1 MLRVH
6 LLATPA
12 ALWKAGHESN
22 PGTPP
27 GASGSQSN
35 STKPKNNLRP
45 APRDGMALVPLRD
58 TLASFGTAAV
68 LPLVVIGSVGNA
80 GGGLGTR
87 SWAAVSELSA
97 SSATVVRAALRRVCG
112 GPLPPIRIGNVTRN
126 ALGRINSVAAPRP
139 SGLGGQTGR
148 CRLDAFH
155 PGCGWTDNA
164 IFG

>member
-6 LLATPA
+6 LLATPT

-45 APRDGMALVPLRD
+45 APRDGMALVPL
-58 TLASFGTAAV
+58 TGALASFGTAAV
-68 LPLVVIGSVGNA
+68 LPPVVIGSAGNA

-97 SSATVVRAALRRVCG
+97 SSATVVRAAHARG
-112 GPLPPIRIGNVTRN
+112 EYGEYEE
-126 ALGRINSVAAPRP
+126 VAA
-139 SGLGGQTGR
+139 
-148 CRLDAFH
+148 A
-155 PGCGWTDNA
+155 
-164 IFG
+164 

>member
-1 MLRVH
+1 MRQANATPPRMVSISLLPWRASVMLRVH

-45 APRDGMALVPLRD
+45 APRDGMALVPMTDALV
-58 TLASFGTAAV
+58 SFGTAPV
-68 LPLVVIGSVGNA
+68 LPPVMAGSAGNA
-80 GGGLGTR
+80 DGGLGTR

-97 SSATVVRAALRRVCG
+97 SSATVVRAAH
-112 GPLPPIRIGNVTRN
+112 
-126 ALGRINSVAAPRP
+126 A
-139 SGLGGQTGR
+139 TGE
-148 CRLDAFH
+148 
-155 PGCGWTDNA
+155 
-164 IFG
+164 